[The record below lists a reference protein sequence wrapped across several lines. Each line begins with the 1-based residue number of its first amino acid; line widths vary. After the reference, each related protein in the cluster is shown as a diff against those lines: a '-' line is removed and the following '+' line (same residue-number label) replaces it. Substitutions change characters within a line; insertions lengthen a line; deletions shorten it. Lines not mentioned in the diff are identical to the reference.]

1 MKRLKGLIPCCILE
15 LKNSE
20 TTGIFYPHWD
30 RFFEVVLQNKNKMRA
45 RACSSVLQW
54 FRQRH
59 LPNRTRRFPIPNAML
74 PFGWLCVQTQS
85 FLWRTGQLGSP
96 VLHKTADLFDCT
108 FLVDQLVTCI
118 LQAIAGE
125 QPGWKS
131 DSITPLSSPRK
142 VHSTSSYTS
151 AQLTANTEL
160 LTPNILC
167 LCIMQLQTLGGFKAF
182 AGDAIWPQINFHLT
196 QFHVKFWEMQLLIS
210 SHCQ

>member
-1 MKRLKGLIPCCILE
+1 
-15 LKNSE
+15 
-20 TTGIFYPHWD
+20 
-30 RFFEVVLQNKNKMRA
+30 MRA

-74 PFGWLCVQTQS
+74 HFGWLCANTIVSVTHRAARITRPPQDSRPVWLHVLGGSTS
-85 FLWRTGQLGSP
+85 YLHSTGNSWRATW
-96 VLHKTADLFDCT
+96 V
-108 FLVDQLVTCI
+108 
-118 LQAIAGE
+118 
-125 QPGWKS
+125 KS
-131 DSITPLSSPRK
+131 DSITPLSSPCE
-142 VHSTSSYTS
+142 VYSTSSYTS

-196 QFHVKFWEMQLLIS
+196 QFDVKFWEMQLLIS

>member
-74 PFGWLCVQTQS
+74 HFGWLCANTIVSVTHRAARITRPPQDS
-85 FLWRTGQLGSP
+85 RPVWLHVLGGSTSY
-96 VLHKTADLFDCT
+96 L
-108 FLVDQLVTCI
+108 
-118 LQAIAGE
+118 
-125 QPGWKS
+125 
-131 DSITPLSSPRK
+131 
-142 VHSTSSYTS
+142 HSTGNSWRATWVKVRFDYSPLLPTRGLLY
-151 AQLTANTEL
+151 LEL
-160 LTPNILC
+160 YLSP
-167 LCIMQLQTLGGFKAF
+167 A
-182 AGDAIWPQINFHLT
+182 HR
-196 QFHVKFWEMQLLIS
+196 
-210 SHCQ
+210 

>member
-118 LQAIAGE
+118 LQGIAGE

-131 DSITPLSSPRK
+131 DSITPLSSPRE
-142 VHSTSSYTS
+142 VYSTSSYTS

-160 LTPNILC
+160 LTPISCASASCNSKHSEDLRH
-167 LCIMQLQTLGGFKAF
+167 LQGMQFGLKSTF
-182 AGDAIWPQINFHLT
+182 IWHNLTSNFG
-196 QFHVKFWEMQLLIS
+196 K
-210 SHCQ
+210 CNC